1 MKIRLLFLLGIG
13 FHGLA
18 FSESDYQVLV
28 TVSDAK
34 SEFVFPA
41 FDVSKT
47 NRSGTSQ
54 VGGCTY
60 FGKLTE
66 QDGASLLLEG
76 KMSCVHEDGNS
87 YMDMPIFF
95 LSSKGD
101 RASMELGDDETEI
114 WKYSVEVKV
123 LP

>member
-1 MKIRLLFLLGIG
+1 MKIKLLFLLGIG
-13 FHGLA
+13 FHGFA
-18 FSESDYQVLV
+18 FAESGYEVLV
-28 TVSDAK
+28 TVKDAK
-34 SEFVFPA
+34 SELVFPA

-47 NRSGTSQ
+47 NKSGTSQ

-60 FGKLTE
+60 LGKLTE

-76 KMSCVHEDGNS
+76 QMSCVYEDGNS
-87 YMDMPIFF
+87 YMDMPIFV

-101 RASMELGDDETEI
+101 RASMELGDDETET